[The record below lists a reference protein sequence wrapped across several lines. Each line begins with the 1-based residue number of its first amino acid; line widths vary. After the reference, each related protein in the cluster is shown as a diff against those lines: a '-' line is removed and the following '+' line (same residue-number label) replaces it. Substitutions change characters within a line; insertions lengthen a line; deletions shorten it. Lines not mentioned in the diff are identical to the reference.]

1 MKEKKLLKM
10 AEFADSPEITLME
23 SVLDLE
29 DKIEE
34 SQQVLIDNLSQATQ
48 MICESRPE
56 QIDNSEKLDEILN
69 KLNEEVT
76 VTLNII

>member
-1 MKEKKLLKM
+1 M

-29 DKIEE
+29 EKIEE

-48 MICESRPE
+48 MLHENFP
-56 QIDNSEKLDEILN
+56 QPIDNSEKLDEILA
-69 KLNEEVT
+69 KLDAQLNEEVT